1 MQIQKIFLKYNMW
14 EKIKKIFEK
23 PFTKDENIISLIQST
38 ILFKSLT
45 REEILILIPHLYL
58 RNYVK
63 NEVVY
68 FRTDPSKALYI
79 IKKGTVAMKID
90 VNEDLL
96 EIMQIKDGHLFGE
109 NSILKNANRLLS
121 AIVISEN
128 AEIYAIPYLK
138 LQEVFQRHNSI
149 KIQVINAFAEK
160 YNERVSQTVQIFN
173 QKKIDTNDL
182 ASIFEI

>member
-1 MQIQKIFLKYNMW
+1 MW
-14 EKIKKIFEK
+14 KKIKKIFEK
-23 PFTKDENIISLIQST
+23 PITQEKNIISLIQST
-38 ILFKSLT
+38 TLFRYLT
-45 REEILILIPHLYL
+45 KEEILTIIPHLYV

-90 VNEDLL
+90 VNEHLL
-96 EIMQIKDGHLFGE
+96 EVMQIKDGQLFGE
-109 NSILKNANRLLS
+109 NTILKNAKRLLS
-121 AIVISEN
+121 AVVVSEN

-138 LQEVFQRHNSI
+138 LQEVFQRHGSI
-149 KIQVINAFAEK
+149 KIKVINAFAEK
-160 YNERVSQTVQIFN
+160 YNERISQTIHIFEK
-173 QKKIDTNDL
+173 KKIDISDI